1 MLRRLIYRMRYNPP
15 PNWPQP
21 PAGWTP
27 PPGWQPDPAW
37 GPAPHG
43 WKLFVDD
50 RNWFARH
57 KVLTAVAAV
66 LALFI
71 IAGVAS
77 GGGDSDVTTTPA
89 ADAHTQP
96 AEAATDDSAVDADND
111 SDAATSEKD
120 KATSDSKP
128 GIGDK
133 ARDGKFEFTVLG
145 LDCGKK
151 QIGDQYLNQKAQGQF
166 CLLGLKVR
174 NIGDESRT
182 FDGSNQL
189 LYDVKDRKFEA
200 DTEAGIY
207 LDDSKSFLEEINP
220 GNVVKG
226 VVVFDVPKNFA
237 PEKAELHDSLFSG
250 GVEVSLH

>member
-1 MLRRLIYRMRYNPP
+1 MRYNPP

-43 WKLFVDD
+43 WKIFVDD
-50 RNWFARH
+50 RNWFLRH

-66 LALFI
+66 IAVFV

-77 GGGDSDVTTTPA
+77 GSGDGGVTTTPA
-89 ADAHTQP
+89 ADAETSDQRP
-96 AEAATDDSAVDADND
+96 VPTTDSAGGGNN
-111 SDAATSEKD
+111 SEATKSSEGSSMPEAKT
-120 KATSDSKP
+120 K

-133 ARDGKFEFTVLG
+133 ARDGKFEFTILG

-151 QIGDQYLNQKAQGQF
+151 QIGSQYLNQKAQGQF
-166 CLLGLKVR
+166 CLLSLKVR

-182 FDGSNQL
+182 FDGSNQV
-189 LYDVKDRKFEA
+189 LYDIKDRKFEA

-220 GNVVKG
+220 GNVVRG
-226 VVVFDVPKNFA
+226 VVVFDVPKNFTA
-237 PEKAELHDSLFSG
+237 MKAELHDSLWSG
-250 GVEVSLH
+250 GVEISLS